1 MMIQKTY
8 HIERYSYQK
17 LTDILAEVASMPA
30 YRDSAQVLLVIMEQN
45 WDRAEYRMRES

>member
-1 MMIQKTY
+1 MIQKTY
-8 HIERYSYQK
+8 HIERYSNQK